1 MLSVMPALVWKLS
14 QRKNGRV
21 LVASAVRFSVY
32 VTLAILSQ
40 IAELV
45 GAGGG
50 PMTNS
55 AFAWPKSSEYDT
67 PPKLISG
74 NYPVYPISH
83 ARAGSSGFADVAFTV
98 GPDGKTYDIHV
109 LQASYSY
116 FGSHTVLAVRDWK
129 FEPARKNGK
138 PVLVKTHVLMPFNGW
153 RWPISKKWLSNKTRS
168 GRQD

>member
-21 LVASAVRFSVY
+21 LVAPAVRFSVY

-45 GAGGG
+45 AAGGG

-55 AFAWPKSSEYDT
+55 DFAWPKSSEY
-67 PPKLISG
+67 
-74 NYPVYPISH
+74 
-83 ARAGSSGFADVAFTV
+83 GSSGFADVAFTV